1 MAFQPKL
8 NPIRQEMMKTFSK
21 ESKMDAQNTLNHIL
35 DKVYIDKAIRKAV
48 FKK

>member
-8 NPIRQEMMKTFSK
+8 NPIRQEMIK
-21 ESKMDAQNTLNHIL
+21 ELIRDSKMDAQNTLNHIL
-35 DKVYIDKAIRKAV
+35 DKVYSDKTIRKAV